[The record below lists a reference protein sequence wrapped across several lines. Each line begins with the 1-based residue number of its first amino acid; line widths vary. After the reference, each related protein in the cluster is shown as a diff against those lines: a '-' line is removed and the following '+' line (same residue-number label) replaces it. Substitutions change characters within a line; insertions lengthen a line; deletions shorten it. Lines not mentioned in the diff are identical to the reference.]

1 MGDSL
6 STHHVRGWLLVGSGC
21 VYAFFYGPQFAG
33 LDFGAPWSVALAVH
47 AVLLILTMW
56 GLVAAIRTVGPDGW
70 PLALWW
76 LSTLLA
82 FMGLTVGKPFWSAAL
97 IGLAVL
103 ALIQVRSVVVASLLA
118 AGAAL
123 WLYLFATGVR
133 IGDENG
139 RALIGEEPMI
149 ALTAVVFMAI
159 GLIGLGMKVVNFSGS
174 RLTSRG

>member
-1 MGDSL
+1 MADSL
-6 STHHVRGWLLVGSGC
+6 SAHHLRGWLIVGSGC
-21 VYAFFYGPQFAG
+21 VYAFFYGPQFVG
-33 LDFGAPWSVALAVH
+33 LEFGAPWSVALAVH
-47 AVLLILTMW
+47 AVLLILTVW
-56 GLVAAIRTVGPDGW
+56 GLVAAIRTVRPDGW

-103 ALIQVRSVVVASLLA
+103 ALVQFRSGVVASLLA
-118 AGAAL
+118 AGGAL

-139 RALIGEEPMI
+139 RPLVGEEPMI

-159 GLIGLGMKVVNFSGS
+159 GLIGLGRKVVNFSGS
-174 RLTSRG
+174 RLTTRG